1 MRLSGLGYIRW
12 YKQREGYATLKG
24 PIMIY
29 WILALMT
36 LIGGI
41 AGLLF
46 LRDRISGRTTPKPAS
61 EPEIKW
67 VDLNYPS
74 DIGLQQ
80 QLESEGYRVRWCTD
94 DNLARRLD
102 IEGWELVLQELE
114 DGRKVMLKIKDR
126 VRDQTLI
133 KKRG

>member
-1 MRLSGLGYIRW
+1 MG
-12 YKQREGYATLKG
+12 EA
-24 PIMIY
+24 
-29 WILALMT
+29 
-36 LIGGI
+36 I
-41 AGLLF
+41 AGLWF
-46 LRDRISGRTTPKPAS
+46 LGDRISGYIRGMTTPKPAS
-61 EPEIKW
+61 ELETKW

-114 DGRKVMLKIKDR
+114 DGRKAILKVKDR

-133 KKRG
+133 KKRS